1 MSENKESVLSKGSGL
16 YILLGVAFAVLA
28 MFFVTVVAL
37 ESVLFSPSYYIKL
50 EDSFKMS
57 EQMDLTKD
65 GYIRYYNCYMNY
77 ISEGDQTALE
87 AQAGLEDKRPLFSQ
101 EDRES
106 LAEERGY
113 YVFLSIAKWVA
124 LALCAGILIIVF
136 VRATKAEVRILGRSS
151 GIAVPLLAA
160 ILYVV
165 YLLIDKSVFP
175 FIPNLTQDGLLHIF
189 LNSQVTEKFYSSWVT
204 MCIVFSVAPLAVS
217 LFFAKVGRRKHEDL
231 SDDYMYQ

>member
-1 MSENKESVLSKGSGL
+1 M
-16 YILLGVAFAVLA
+16 
-28 MFFVTVVAL
+28 
-37 ESVLFSPSYYIKL
+37 
-50 EDSFKMS
+50 
-57 EQMDLTKD
+57 
-65 GYIRYYNCYMNY
+65 R
-77 ISEGDQTALE
+77 
-87 AQAGLEDKRPLFSQ
+87 
-101 EDRES
+101 
-106 LAEERGY
+106 
-113 YVFLSIAKWVA
+113 
-124 LALCAGILIIVF
+124 II
-136 VRATKAEVRILGRSS
+136 GRSS

-165 YLLIDKSVFP
+165 YLLIDKSAFP

>member
-77 ISEGDQTALE
+77 ISEGDQTA
-87 AQAGLEDKRPLFSQ
+87 
-101 EDRES
+101 
-106 LAEERGY
+106 EERGY

-136 VRATKAEVRILGRSS
+136 VRATKAEVRIIGRSS

-165 YLLIDKSVFP
+165 YLLIDKSAFP
-175 FIPNLTQDGLLHIF
+175 FIPNLAQDGLLHIF
-189 LNSQVTEKFYSSWVT
+189 LNSQVTEKFYSSWIT